1 VSSRRN
7 TPSGI
12 GQLPLIHERGAGAR
26 KADPKSSHEKVRA
39 LAYGTDAA
47 WLLLAIQTFS
57 KDYADWDDKQAT
69 KWMNRTLTESHPRN
83 VVARL
88 RLILERAELVERLPE
103 SAPRFLRFRLTQKGR
118 QWTPTRSSQR
128 RS

>member
-1 VSSRRN
+1 MSSRN
-7 TPSGI
+7 VMT
-12 GQLPLIHERGAGAR
+12 GQLPLIRERGAGAR
-26 KADPKSSHEKVRA
+26 KGDPKSSHEKVKS

-47 WLLLAIQTFS
+47 WLLLAIQTFGKNHPS
-57 KDYADWDDKQAT
+57 WDDQQAT
-69 KWMNRTLTESHPRN
+69 QWMNRTINVTHPRN

-118 QWTPTRSSQR
+118 QWTPTKSSRPRS
-128 RS
+128 